1 MNYRPSGFNFLPP
14 VIKNLIIINVLFF
27 VATLVLGNSMNYNLV
42 NLLGLHYFENPSF
55 GVWQVITHMFMHSP
69 LDFGHI
75 FLNMLILWMFGTRL
89 ENQWGSKRFLNFYL
103 LCGLGAAAL
112 HMGVLWYE
120 FNYGATNLV
129 RGTAYYT
136 NAVGASGAIYGILLA
151 YGMMY
156 PNEPIYLYFLF
167 PIRAKYFVAILAI
180 LELFNGVTNPG
191 STVAHFAHLGG
202 MLFGYFIL
210 RYWRRQQFRY

>member
-27 VATLVLGNSMNYNLV
+27 VATFALGNSMNYNLV
-42 NLLGLHYFENPSF
+42 EILGLHYFENPSF
-55 GVWQVITHMFMHSP
+55 GVWQIITHMFMHSP
-69 LDFGHI
+69 VGFGHI
-75 FLNMLILWMFGTRL
+75 FLNMLVLWMFGTRL

-120 FNYGATNLV
+120 FNYGATEMV
-129 RGTAYYT
+129 RAVAYHT

-151 YGMMY
+151 YGMTY

-167 PIRAKYFVAILAI
+167 PIRAKYFVSIIAII
-180 LELFNGVTNPG
+180 ELFNGVTNPG

-202 MLFGYFIL
+202 MLFGYFII